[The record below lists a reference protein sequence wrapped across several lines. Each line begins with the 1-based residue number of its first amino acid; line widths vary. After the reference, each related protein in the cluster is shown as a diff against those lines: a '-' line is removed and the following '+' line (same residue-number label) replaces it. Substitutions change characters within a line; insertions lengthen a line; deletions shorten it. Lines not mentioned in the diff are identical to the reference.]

1 MMNYPT
7 FLPAT
12 TTGVIVWHYKAI
24 QFDIL
29 LLHQWRGGA
38 TRKSLSGIVLAA
50 VVVKDL
56 QLNYL
61 CGTVDDM
68 PCPYPSPDSQ
78 PFL

>member
-1 MMNYPT
+1 MNYPT
-7 FLPAT
+7 ILQAT
-12 TTGVIVWHYKAI
+12 TTEVIVQHYKAI
-24 QFDIL
+24 QFEIL

-61 CGTVDDM
+61 CRTVDDM
-68 PCPYPSPDSQ
+68 LCHYPSPDSQ
-78 PFL
+78 HFL